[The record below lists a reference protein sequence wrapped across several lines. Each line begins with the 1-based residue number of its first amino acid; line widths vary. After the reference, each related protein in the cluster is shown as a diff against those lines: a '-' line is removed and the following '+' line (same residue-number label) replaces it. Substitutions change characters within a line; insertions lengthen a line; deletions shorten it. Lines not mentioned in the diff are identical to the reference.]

1 MNINEARTEILKLRE
16 LISYHNNLYYM
27 EDNPELEDS
36 EYDELSRRL
45 RALEKEFPQLADA
58 SSPSVNVGGEALA
71 KFSPVSHSVRMESL
85 QDVFSKDEVY
95 EFCQRIKE
103 DFPDAKF
110 VVEPKIDGLSV
121 SLEYRNGKFVR
132 GSTRGDGDVGEDV
145 TDNLMT
151 VRSIPKTIENAPEF
165 LEVRGEV
172 YMPRKAFAALNSQQ
186 ESEGKKT
193 FKNPRNAAAGSLRQ
207 KDSAIT
213 AQRMLDIFVFN
224 IQQVQGI
231 EFGSH
236 FESLN
241 YLSGIGFPVTTPHE
255 LYDTVDEVIEQIDSI
270 GENRKGLEYDTD
282 GAVVKVDSFEM
293 RRSLGSTAKYPK
305 WAVAFKYPPEQA
317 ETTVLDIEI
326 AVGRTGI
333 LTPTGVFE
341 PVMLSGTT
349 VSRASLHNQ
358 DYISLKDIRIGD
370 RVYLR
375 KAGEIIPEV
384 VSVAKRGD
392 GQPYLMPSV
401 CPSCGEPVTRFE
413 NEAALRCVNVNCPAQ
428 TLRRIIHFASRDAMD
443 IEGLGPSVAELL
455 VNEELI
461 SSPVD
466 LYSLKPEQIEVLEGM
481 GEVSAQNLISSIDA
495 SRNRELYRFI
505 YSLGIRHIGVAASK
519 LLANEFKSI
528 DALAAAT
535 CDQMSSI
542 YGFGNIMAASTADF
556 FAMESTKELIEAF
569 RQAGINPTVEED
581 VGTSEKKLS
590 GMTVVITGTLP
601 TLSRT
606 QASELIEANGG
617 KVSSSVSKKTSLVL
631 AGEAAGS
638 KLDKANSLGI
648 RVITEEE
655 LYNMIND

>member
-241 YLSGIGFPVTTPHE
+241 YLSGIGFPVATPHE
-255 LYDTVDEVIEQIDSI
+255 LYDTVDEVIDQIDSI

-466 LYSLKPEQIEVLEGM
+466 LYSLKAEQIEVLEGM
-481 GEVSAQNLISSIDA
+481 GEVSAQNLIASIDA

-648 RVITEEE
+648 KVITEEE
-655 LYNMIND
+655 LHNMIND